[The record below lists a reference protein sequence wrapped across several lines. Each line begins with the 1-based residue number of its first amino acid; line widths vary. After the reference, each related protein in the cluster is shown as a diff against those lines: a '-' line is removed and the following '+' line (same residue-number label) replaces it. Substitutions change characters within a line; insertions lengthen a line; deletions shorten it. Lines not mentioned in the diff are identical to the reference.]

1 MKRYGKKLLLPLLV
15 WFAGCA
21 PTLAVVGAPTETPGL
36 ARVELRQQQGEWF
49 TLIVRNLSSSPLAI
63 EQDGF
68 VLVSGGSTRRQEA
81 PPPGKIHNVRPGSD
95 KEVQLRFNVAGIR
108 RGQTAQL
115 VFPRALHINNQTV
128 PVTPIEL
135 RAE

>member
-1 MKRYGKKLLLPLLV
+1 MNRSATTLLLSLLV

-21 PTLAVVGAPTETPGL
+21 PTLAVAGAPTETPGL

-49 TLIVRNLSSSPLAI
+49 TLIVRNLSSSPLTI

-68 VLVSGGSTRRQEA
+68 VFVSGGSTRRQEA
-81 PPPGKIHNVRPGSD
+81 PPPGVVHDVAPGSD
-95 KEVQLRFNVAGIR
+95 KELHLRFNVAGIR

-128 PVTPIEL
+128 PVTPLEL